1 MAKHRTQEKNLYF
14 TLAIFVK
21 YPKHLDHAPL
31 CPVKNVTNMAS
42 EQQPQSSRVL

>member
-21 YPKHLDHAPL
+21 YPKKLDHAPL
-31 CPVKNVTNMAS
+31 CPVKERDQYGLRTAAS
-42 EQQPQSSRVL
+42 KF